1 MNFQTIL
8 EELDRLYEENL
19 KDTTNAVKDADAK
32 PEQETLEEG
41 KTEKRVKGKDLKK
54 GMKTLSGKIKTIDNL
69 NYEGTDYIEVT
80 YTDGGAEDFEPD
92 EDVIIL
98 ESLTEEV
105 EAEDAEEAEVDT
117 ADVEATDEPSQLV
130 LECSK
135 CGGISIKAEAEVELD
150 EETGLANAGEECQY
164 CEEAEGYKVI
174 GTLMPYAQEEP
185 VDNAA
190 DDEIIEE
197 SMLTEGKFIDNIKK
211 VATRVGADA
220 ATLVRVFTE
229 LGELAT
235 NIGNK
240 GEYKTTKLNDFMEY
254 VENKAVLKAL
264 MNGNEKVMNSLTKDD
279 IEDLQDDIERYQK
292 RKAGEDTDL
301 EEGIFDVFKKKPK
314 TAKVQARFVTN
325 EDEIVI
331 DGEPC
336 RVYEVTRVNNGH
348 SYSDE
353 YADVEIT
360 YYKKGGGKET
370 KTFGWLD
377 DVDIVSDDAYVG
389 SKRSTAHDKARNAE
403 MRDNSAYI
411 ITKNGHIYYKSIFDH
426 KRAFEKVNYEQRTF
440 GTDLHVMTLADAKEK
455 FPLEDFTQ
463 YNGYDKVCGAWDR
476 K

>member
-1 MNFQTIL
+1 MSFRNFL
-8 EELDRLYEENL
+8 EELDRLYEADEV
-19 KDTTNAVKDADAK
+19 NAEADA
-32 PEQETLEEG
+32 
-41 KTEKRVKGKDLKK
+41 
-54 GMKTLSGKIKTIDNL
+54 
-69 NYEGTDYIEVT
+69 
-80 YTDGGAEDFEPD
+80 
-92 EDVIIL
+92 
-98 ESLTEEV
+98 V
-105 EAEDAEEAEVDT
+105 EAEDTEEAEVDT

-135 CGGISIKAEAEVELD
+135 CGGISIKAEAEVEFD
-150 EETGLANAGEECQY
+150 DETGLANVGEKCQY

-174 GTLMPYAQEEP
+174 GILMPYAQEEP

-314 TAKVQARFVTN
+314 TAKVQARFVTKD
-325 EDEIVI
+325 DEIVI

-336 RVYEVTRVNNGH
+336 LVYEVTRVNNGH

-360 YYKKGGGKET
+360 YYKKGGGKGT

-377 DVDIVSDDAYVG
+377 YVDIVSNDAYVG
-389 SKRSTAHDKARNAE
+389 SKRSDTHDKARNAE

-411 ITKNGHIYYKSIFDH
+411 ITKNGRIYYKSIFDH
-426 KRAFEKVNYEQRTF
+426 KRAFDTVNYEQRTF
-440 GTDLHVMTLADAKEK
+440 GTDLRAITLADAKEK

-463 YNGYDKVCGAWDR
+463 YRGYDEVCGAWDR